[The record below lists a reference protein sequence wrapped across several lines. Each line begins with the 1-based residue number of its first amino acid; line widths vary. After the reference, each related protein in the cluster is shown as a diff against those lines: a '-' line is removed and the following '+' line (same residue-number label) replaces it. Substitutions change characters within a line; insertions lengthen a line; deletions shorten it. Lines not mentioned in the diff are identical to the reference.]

1 MRGNLGRKL
10 KVICMELDGILY
22 RELIQSKWSEPFLN
36 IYLEHEMILK
46 IIDPSIS
53 VLDPTC
59 IQSSAIF
66 DSEIWLNW
74 TRDGWCVLKVIQKEG
89 IGKTPKN

>member
-22 RELIQSKWSEPFLN
+22 MELIQSKWSEPFSN
-36 IYLEHEMILK
+36 IYFEHEMMLK

-53 VLDPTC
+53 DPTC
-59 IQSSAIF
+59 IKSSAS
-66 DSEIWLNW
+66 DIWLNW
-74 TRDGWCVLKVIQKEG
+74 IRDGWCVLKVIQKEG